1 MHIKLCLKKKS
12 TLTLFL
18 YNSVKNK
25 LDFNNFWYTE
35 SWRHLTVI
43 VIHSSTTPEKCHH
56 TTLWNAKLFEMI
68 ELIWFSTKIKQ
79 LWKIT
84 GNYVDHK
91 LEFQTTSAKRAD
103 KSYFI
108 CTDTPLLCFY
118 ADLSPRCASFQPMF
132 QQKADVAP
140 TDFMHVMLFHCVWCI
155 YQIIL
160 WIHRRATAK
169 NFHHQKIILFLFTR
183 KCQNAA
189 ENSEDNLLLKN
200 DFFEFSRYSGFI
212 LQVRWTKAKLLMS
225 NLFRILCTENYSN
238 QFIFD
243 WVIQYN

>member
-1 MHIKLCLKKKS
+1 M
-12 TLTLFL
+12 LTTNL
-18 YNSVKNK
+18 
-25 LDFNNFWYTE
+25 NF
-35 SWRHLTVI
+35 RQPV
-43 VIHSSTTPEKCHH
+43 PK
-56 TTLWNAKLFEMI
+56 
-68 ELIWFSTKIKQ
+68 ELIKVTSSALTHPS
-79 LWKIT
+79 
-84 GNYVDHK
+84 YVFMLIYHHAVLAFNPCFNKK
-91 LEFQTTSAKRAD
+91 LMWLAL
-103 KSYFI
+103 I
-108 CTDTPLLCFY
+108 LC
-118 ADLSPRCASFQPMF
+118 
-132 QQKADVAP
+132 
-140 TDFMHVMLFHCVWCI
+140 MLCCFTVSG
-155 YQIIL
+155 QIIL

>member
-1 MHIKLCLKKKS
+1 M
-12 TLTLFL
+12 LTTNLNL
-18 YNSVKNK
+18 RQPVPK
-25 LDFNNFWYTE
+25 
-35 SWRHLTVI
+35 
-43 VIHSSTTPEKCHH
+43 
-56 TTLWNAKLFEMI
+56 
-68 ELIWFSTKIKQ
+68 ELIKVTSSALTHPS
-79 LWKIT
+79 
-84 GNYVDHK
+84 YVFMLIYHHAV
-91 LEFQTTSAKRAD
+91 LAFN
-103 KSYFI
+103 
-108 CTDTPLLCFY
+108 PCFN
-118 ADLSPRCASFQPMF
+118 
-132 QQKADVAP
+132 KADVAR